1 MSFHIMG
8 TGSALPAREVTND
21 ELSQFIDTN
30 DEWISERTGIHSRHV
45 CTTETLDEL
54 AAQASRAALENAG
67 VAPEELD
74 LIVCTTYTA
83 EHTAPSVAAAVQEL
97 IGATCPAFDVNG
109 ACAGYVFALD
119 VADGWFA
126 RGAAERI
133 LIVSAEK
140 MSRGAD
146 WTDRST
152 CVLFGDGAAA
162 TVLGAGGESP
172 LYERLTTAGDARV
185 IHMPVGMGNSPFDE
199 VRPVREQDPE
209 YTPYLHQRGRE
220 VFKFAVTHI
229 VSEMRRMS
237 EETGVD
243 LADVDHFIFHQANK
257 RIIDAGVE
265 RLGVDPEKV
274 VITIDHVGNISS
286 ACIPLSLDTLNRQG
300 KLAEGDT
307 IALFGFGAGL
317 VTGAALLRWQP
328 KASA

>member
-21 ELSQFIDTN
+21 ELSAFLDTS
-30 DEWISERTGIHSRHV
+30 DEWIAERTGIRSRHV
-45 CTTETLDEL
+45 CTTETLDDL
-54 AAQASRAALENAG
+54 AATAARRALESAG

-74 LIVCTTYTA
+74 LIVCSTCSA
-83 EHTAPSVAAAVQEL
+83 EHTAPSVAAAVQEAV
-97 IGATCPAFDVNG
+97 GASCPAFDVNG
-109 ACAGYVFALD
+109 ACAGYVFALT
-119 VADGWFA
+119 VADGFFA
-126 RGAAERI
+126 RGAAKRV
-133 LIVSAEK
+133 LVVSAEK
-140 MSRGAD
+140 MSRAAD

-162 TVLGAGGESP
+162 TVLGAGGASP
-172 LYERLTTAGDARV
+172 LYEHLTTEGDARV
-185 IHMPVGMGNSPFDE
+185 INMPVGMGKSPFDE
-199 VRPVREQDPE
+199 VRPAREQDPE
-209 YTPYLHQRGRE
+209 STPYLHQRGRE

-265 RLGVDPEKV
+265 RLGIDPQKV
-274 VITIDHVGNISS
+274 VITIDHAGNISS
-286 ACIPLSLDTLNRQG
+286 ACIPLSLDVLNRQG
-300 KLAEGDT
+300 KLAGGDK

-317 VTGAALLRWQP
+317 VTGAALLTWEP
-328 KASA
+328 EA